1 MPWAEFALAWA
12 FCRLRLL
19 LYGLV
24 AFKYLLVIG
33 HICFN
38 VGLLLVIGHICFNV
52 GLLQAAFVQYKTAVG
67 RIYWLAVGHICF
79 LWIHC
84 KLPLASSMGLLLLN
98 ICLL

>member
-1 MPWAEFALAWA
+1 M
-12 FCRLRLL
+12 
-19 LYGLV
+19 
-24 AFKYLLVIG
+24 
-33 HICFN
+33 
-38 VGLLLVIGHICFNV
+38 GLLLVIGHICFNV
-52 GLLQAAFVQYKTAVG
+52 GLLQAAFVQYKTAVGRIYWLAVG

>member
-12 FCRLRLL
+12 FCRLHLL

-33 HICFN
+33 R
-38 VGLLLVIGHICFNV
+38 ICFNV